1 MSTTC
6 PDRHSSIDGEDTVT
20 KASPDRQVALSAA
33 QPTGQLTIGNLF
45 GAIQNWI
52 PLQDHYDT
60 LYCVVDLHALTVRQD
75 PQQLRQRILE
85 LAAIYLAVGIDPER
99 SVVFIQSQVHQHA
112 ELAWLLSTFAQL
124 GELERMTQFKDKA
137 QRHRLNVNAGLFTYP
152 VLMAADI
159 LLYGTHV
166 VPVGED
172 QKQHLELTRD
182 IAIRFN
188 NLYGP
193 IFQVPEPM
201 IQAQGAA
208 RVRDL
213 QNPEKKMSKSAESEL
228 ARVMILDDATTV
240 LKKFKKAVTDSLG
253 VIRFDE
259 AGQAG
264 VTNLLTLWCAAT
276 GNSREAALDHFSHH
290 QYGKL
295 KVETAEAVNAV
306 LDPIRQRYRHFMEDP
321 GELQRILDRGAGQ
334 AAIRAEK
341 IMVRVMDA
349 LGLPVGLRGHRHG

>member
-1 MSTTC
+1 MEE
-6 PDRHSSIDGEDTVT
+6 IVVT
-20 KASPDRQVALSAA
+20 EEHPARLVALSAA

-52 PLQDHYDT
+52 PLQDHHDT
-60 LYCVVDLHALTVRQD
+60 LFCVVDLHALTVRQD
-75 PQQLRQRILE
+75 PRQLRKHIME
-85 LAAIYLAVGIDPER
+85 LAAIYLAAGIDPEK
-99 SVVFIQSQVHQHA
+99 SVVFIQSHVHQHA
-112 ELAWLLSTFAQL
+112 ELAWILSTFAQL

-137 QRHRLNVNAGLFTYP
+137 QRHRHNVNAGLFTYP

-193 IFQVPEPM
+193 VFQVPEPM
-201 IQAQGAA
+201 IQSQGAA
-208 RVRDL
+208 RIRDL
-213 QNPEKKMSKSAESEL
+213 QNPEKKMSKSAESDL
-228 ARVMILDDATTV
+228 AKVMMLDDADTV

-253 VIRFDE
+253 KIRFDE
-259 AGQAG
+259 TNQAG
-264 VTNLLTLWCAAT
+264 VTNLLTIWCAAT
-276 GNSREAALDHFSHH
+276 GHSREEALAHFSHDL
-290 QYGKL
+290 YGKL

-306 LDPIRQRYRHFMEDP
+306 LTPIRERYHLLMDDPMEL
-321 GELQRILDRGAGQ
+321 ERILVRGAER
-334 AAIRAEK
+334 AAQRAEK
-341 IMVRVMDA
+341 MMVRVLDV
-349 LGLPVGLRGHRHG
+349 LGLPVHAEIRRRG